1 MCVGTLY
8 VRMPMH
14 DMHVLLMEARRRSG
28 LQEWSERLL
37 RTALSVLRLKSRS
50 SIEAGN
56 TLHSWASLHPLNRL
70 VRVPMSKVFCVIV
83 LH

>member
-8 VRMPMH
+8 VCMPMPN
-14 DMHVLLMEARRRSG
+14 MHVLLMEARRGSG
-28 LQEWSERLL
+28 PPEWS
-37 RTALSVLRLKSRS
+37 TALSVLRLKSRS

-56 TLHSWASLHPLNRL
+56 TLHSWASLHTPNRL
-70 VRVPMSKVFCVIV
+70 VRVPMSKVSCVIV